1 MSKIEIIPASWP
13 GLDKVIAFSTTRLSG
28 YSEFGF
34 GQLNLAKHVGD
45 LSSSVDKNRK
55 KLKCDLNLPNAPL
68 WLNQIHGTNV
78 IIEPKQDE
86 TQEGDASISYNR
98 KTVCVVMTADCLPI
112 LLTNSNQTM
121 VAAIHAG
128 WRGMAD
134 GIIEKTISSINC
146 NSGEIMAWMGPAI
159 SQSAFEVGNE
169 VREIFINIDKKNKG
183 CFQSNKNERWQADIY
198 SLARIKLNSL
208 GIKNIYGGE
217 YCTMGNADLFFSFRR
232 ENKCGRMASIIYI
245 K

>member
-1 MSKIEIIPASWP
+1 
-13 GLDKVIAFSTTRLSG
+13 
-28 YSEFGF
+28 
-34 GQLNLAKHVGD
+34 
-45 LSSSVDKNRK
+45 
-55 KLKCDLNLPNAPL
+55 
-68 WLNQIHGTNV
+68 
-78 IIEPKQDE
+78 
-86 TQEGDASISYNR
+86 
-98 KTVCVVMTADCLPI
+98 MTADCLPI

-134 GIIEKTISSINC
+134 GVIEKTISSINC

-217 YCTMGNADLFFSFRR
+217 YCTMGDADLFFSYRR